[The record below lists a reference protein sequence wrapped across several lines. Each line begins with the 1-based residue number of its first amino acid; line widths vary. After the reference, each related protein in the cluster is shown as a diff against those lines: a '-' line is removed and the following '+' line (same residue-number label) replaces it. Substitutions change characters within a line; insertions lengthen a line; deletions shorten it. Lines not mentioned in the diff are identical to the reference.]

1 MIGILLMLANDTK
14 ALIKEF
20 FKEDPTQDN
29 IQFLSKKFDTSTR
42 SIIAILTAAGL
53 YKKPGY
59 LTKTGEKPIPKQ
71 EIVDLIAKA
80 MRVPPDTLEGLEKT
94 NKSVLRLLLKAL
106 DKSSDEYFR
115 P

>member
-1 MIGILLMLANDTK
+1 MLNSESK
-14 ALIKEF
+14 AFIKES
-20 FKEDPTQDN
+20 FKEDSTQDN
-29 IQFLSKKFDTSTR
+29 IHFLSQKFDTSTR
-42 SIIAILTAAGL
+42 SIIAVLTAAGL

-80 MRVPPDTLEGLEKT
+80 MKVSPDLLEGLEKT
-94 NKSVLRLLLKAL
+94 NKSVLRLLLRAL

>member
-1 MIGILLMLANDTK
+1 MLNSESK
-14 ALIKEF
+14 LFIKES
-20 FKEDPTQDN
+20 FKEDSTQDN
-29 IQFLSKKFDTSTR
+29 IDFLSKKFDVSSR
-42 SIIAILTAAGL
+42 SVIAVLTAAGL

-59 LTKTGEKPIPKQ
+59 RTKTGEKPISKQ
-71 EIVDLIAKA
+71 EIVDMIARA
-80 MRVPPDTLEGLEKT
+80 MKISPDLLEGLEKS